1 MEDTETGALL
11 ADGFEEALIGLGTQ
25 FNKEVAVYDY
35 EKCIAILMRSGMD
48 HEEASEYMD
57 FNVTGAYVGE
67 HTPVFVRREC
77 LPVT

>member
-35 EKCIAILMRSGMD
+35 EKCIAILMRAGMD
-48 HEEASEYMD
+48 HEEASKYMD

>member
-57 FNVTGAYVGE
+57 FNVTGACVGE

-77 LPVT
+77 LPVI